1 MPLLVRNPHGR
12 RLLAALAGTMV
23 LSLGVRADE
32 PPQAGTVD
40 FARQIR
46 PILAQKCWK
55 CHGPDPDDR
64 AAGLRL
70 DTREGATSVLES
82 GQRAMVP
89 GHPQA
94 SELMRRVVAS
104 GDERMPPDGES
115 LTAAQIDLLR
125 RWVQEGGNFTAHW
138 AYVAPRRPDVPR
150 VNDMAWP
157 RGPIDRFVLARL
169 EAEGL
174 RPASEAEPAVLL
186 RRVHLDLVGL
196 PPSVEEI
203 EAFERNPSPQAYEAV
218 VDALLASPRFGE
230 KWARQWLDLARYA
243 DSNGYQHDGLRTN
256 WPWRDWVIR
265 ALNADMP
272 FDQFTVAQI
281 AGDIVAADPDAS
293 ETQPGDL
300 RNHSPDE
307 LRMATAF
314 FRHAPFNAAGDSIA
328 EEVRANLLFD
338 RVSTLGVVWLGATL
352 ECAQCHTHKFDP
364 VSIDEYYR
372 LYAYFNAAVKEFGPN
387 DGVRKRFL
395 PPALMKVPLAGDAIA
410 TYESLQAEL
419 GAVTKQIEALRP
431 NVLAGQA
438 AWEATAKDDPDVP
451 ADIRRLLAKPPG
463 ERRPAEIED
472 IEKFYLAHA
481 PETKQLVARR
491 KELGHQ
497 SSRLAPPTVLV
508 LADDPT
514 PRPTHVFRRGDY
526 REPTERVE
534 PGTPACLHPLPPGA
548 PPNRL
553 GLARWLI
560 DPANPLTARVT
571 VNRWWGELFG
581 RGIVSTPDDFGTQGT
596 LPTHPELLDW
606 LATELTTGERPWSMK
621 HILRLIVTSATY
633 RQSSSAEA
641 ERFRR
646 DPHNELLARGPRV
659 RLNAEMIRD
668 QVLAVS
674 GCLSG
679 QVGGPPAYPPQ
690 PQKMWEEITGNE
702 DGPYPAAE
710 DANRF
715 RRGIYTVYRRGA
727 PHPAMQA
734 FDWPDRSVCV
744 AQRPVTNTPAQALV
758 LLNDPGFLEL
768 YVAFARR
775 IMDQGDGDDGRI
787 DWAFR
792 TCVAR
797 RPVEA
802 EVRFVAELLGKK
814 RLEFAADPQRAEQL
828 LSQFNVPSEHRTAEL
843 AAWSI
848 VARALMN
855 LDETITRN

>member
-12 RLLAALAGTMV
+12 RLLAALAGTML

-32 PPQAGTVD
+32 PPQAGAVD

-94 SELMRRVVAS
+94 SELIRRVVAS
-104 GDERMPPDGES
+104 GDERMPPDGDS
-115 LTAAQIDLLR
+115 LTAAQIELLR
-125 RWVQEGGNFTAHW
+125 RWVLEGGTFTAHW
-138 AYVAPRRPDVPR
+138 AYVAPRRPAVPQ
-150 VNDMAWP
+150 VKDTAWP
-157 RGPIDRFVLARL
+157 RGPIDRFVLARM

-174 RPASEAEPAVLL
+174 RPSPAAEPAVLL

-203 EAFERNPSPQAYEAV
+203 EAFEEDSSLQAYESV

-243 DSNGYQHDGLRTN
+243 DSNGYQGDALRTN

-265 ALNADMP
+265 ALNEDMP
-272 FDQFTVAQI
+272 FDQFTVAQV
-281 AGDIVAADPDAS
+281 AGDIVAANPDAR
-293 ETQPGDL
+293 EQQPTAL
-300 RNHSPDE
+300 RLHPPDQ

-314 FRHAPFNAAGDSIA
+314 FRHTPFNAAGDSIA

-338 RVSTLGVVWLGATL
+338 RVNTLGVVWLGATL
-352 ECAQCHTHKFDP
+352 ECAQCHSHKFDP
-364 VSIDEYYR
+364 VTIADYYG
-372 LYAYFNAAVKEFGPN
+372 LYAYFNSAVKEFDTGE
-387 DGVRKRFL
+387 GVRKRFR
-395 PPALMKVPLAGDAIA
+395 PPAWLKVPLAGDALA
-410 TYESLQAEL
+410 AYESLQAEL
-419 GAVTKQIEALRP
+419 ETVTKQIDALRP

-438 AWEATAKDDPDVP
+438 AWETTAKDDPDVP
-451 ADIRRLLAKPPG
+451 ADIRRLLAKKAD

-472 IEKFYLAHA
+472 IEEHYLAQA
-481 PETKQLVARR
+481 PETKQLLARR

-497 SSRLAPPTVLV
+497 SRRLAPPTVLV

-514 PRPTHVFRRGDY
+514 PRPTHIFRRGDY

-534 PGTPACLHPLPPGA
+534 PGTPACLPPLPAEA

-581 RGIVSTPDDFGTQGT
+581 RGIVSTPDDFGTQGEF
-596 LPTHPELLDW
+596 PSHPELLDW

-621 HILRLIVTSATY
+621 RILRAIVTSATY
-633 RQSSSAEA
+633 RQSSSAES

-659 RLNAEMIRD
+659 RLSAEMIRD
-668 QVLAVS
+668 QALAVS
-674 GCLSG
+674 GSLSG

-690 PQKMWEEITGNE
+690 PPNLWEEITGNE

-710 DANRF
+710 GADRF
-715 RRGIYTVYRRGA
+715 RRGIYTIYRRGA
-727 PHPAMQA
+727 PHPALQA

-744 AQRPVTNTPAQALV
+744 AQRTVTNTPAQALV
-758 LLNDPGFLEL
+758 LLNDPAFLEL
-768 YVAFARR
+768 HVGFARR
-775 IMDQGDGDDGRI
+775 IMGQGDGDEGRI
-787 DWAFR
+787 TWAFR
-792 TCVAR
+792 ACVAR
-797 RPVEA
+797 RPAEA
-802 EVRFVAELLGKK
+802 EVRFVAELLRKK

-828 LSQFNVPSEHRTAEL
+828 LSPCDISPEHRTAEL
-843 AAWSI
+843 AAWSL